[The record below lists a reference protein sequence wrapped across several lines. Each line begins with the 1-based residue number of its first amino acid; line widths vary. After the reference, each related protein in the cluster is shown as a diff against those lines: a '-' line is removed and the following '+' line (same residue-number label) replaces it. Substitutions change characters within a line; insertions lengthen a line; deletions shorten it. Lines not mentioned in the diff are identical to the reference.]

1 LQEQGRGWLLAD
13 LFALD
18 VAVARVAREDA
29 EERLD
34 LGLDDQ
40 LDLRVVRVV
49 GEDGDG
55 LGDRSVEVV
64 GLDRDLDPANFAR
77 LDERV
82 VLRDGAAAGPLDV
95 GQLQRGVA
103 ALGVLAAL
111 LALGIAILL
120 TWRTWAGLIDYRKY
134 VETTAILKIPIWTA
148 YVPALA
154 SLGLLVL
161 ACVLSLLESGRALLR
176 G

>member
-1 LQEQGRGWLLAD
+1 MPGESGRGEGASRLLRRVIEYWALAGGIILLGVALMTAWSAGTGWVLGRPLPGDFELTEIFVAVAIFAFLPYCQLTDANVTAD
-13 LFALD
+13 LFT
-18 VAVARVAREDA
+18 AR
-29 EERLD
+29 
-34 LGLDDQ
+34 
-40 LDLRVVRVV
+40 
-49 GEDGDG
+49 
-55 LGDRSVEVV
+55 
-64 GLDRDLDPANFAR
+64 
-77 LDERV
+77 
-82 VLRDGAAAGPLDV
+82 AGPRTL
-95 GQLQRGVA
+95 A
-103 ALGVLAAL
+103 ALSVLAAL

-148 YVPALA
+148 YVPALF

>member
-1 LQEQGRGWLLAD
+1 MPGESGRGEGASRLLRRVIEYWALAGGIILLGVALMTAWSAGTGWVLGRPLPGDFELTEIFVAVAIFAFLPYCQLTDANVTAD
-13 LFALD
+13 LFT
-18 VAVARVAREDA
+18 AR
-29 EERLD
+29 
-34 LGLDDQ
+34 
-40 LDLRVVRVV
+40 
-49 GEDGDG
+49 
-55 LGDRSVEVV
+55 
-64 GLDRDLDPANFAR
+64 
-77 LDERV
+77 
-82 VLRDGAAAGPLDV
+82 AGPRTL
-95 GQLQRGVA
+95 A
-103 ALGVLAAL
+103 ALSVLAAL

-161 ACVLSLLESGRALLR
+161 ACVLSLLESGRALRR

>member
-1 LQEQGRGWLLAD
+1 MPGEPGRGEGASRLLHRFIEYWALAGGIVLLGVALMTAWSAGTGWVLGRPLPGDFELTEIFVAVAIFAFLPYCQLTDANVTAD
-13 LFALD
+13 LFT
-18 VAVARVAREDA
+18 AR
-29 EERLD
+29 
-34 LGLDDQ
+34 
-40 LDLRVVRVV
+40 
-49 GEDGDG
+49 
-55 LGDRSVEVV
+55 
-64 GLDRDLDPANFAR
+64 
-77 LDERV
+77 
-82 VLRDGAAAGPLDV
+82 AGPRTL
-95 GQLQRGVA
+95 A

>member
-1 LQEQGRGWLLAD
+1 MPGEPGRGEGASRLLRRVIEYWALAGGIILLGVALMTAWSAGTGWVLGRPLPGDFELTEIFVAVAIFAFLPYCQLTDANVTAD
-13 LFALD
+13 LFT
-18 VAVARVAREDA
+18 AR
-29 EERLD
+29 
-34 LGLDDQ
+34 
-40 LDLRVVRVV
+40 
-49 GEDGDG
+49 
-55 LGDRSVEVV
+55 
-64 GLDRDLDPANFAR
+64 
-77 LDERV
+77 
-82 VLRDGAAAGPLDV
+82 AGPRTL
-95 GQLQRGVA
+95 A
-103 ALGVLAAL
+103 ALSVLAAL

-161 ACVLSLLESGRALLR
+161 ACVLSLLESGRALRR